1 MLYQL
6 SYRAFTAFWRAATVA
21 KAGGVR
27 NGFFTL
33 SYDHFSDRQ
42 RDAWIQ
48 PHQDTGEAVVNE
60 RLGRF

>member
-33 SYDHFSDRQ
+33 SCDPFSNRQ

-48 PHQDTGEAVVNE
+48 PHKNTGEAVVNE
-60 RLGRF
+60 RLRCF